1 MSGHSKWA
9 NIKHKKEKTDAARGK
24 IFTKMGREIAV
35 AVKEGGSDPDLNARL
50 RDVIAKAKA
59 NNMPNDTIDRSIKKA
74 SGELGNVNYEEITY
88 EGYGPDG
95 VAIIVQALSD
105 NRNRT
110 ASEMRYIFDRGN
122 GSLGATGCVAWM
134 FDRKGQIVIEKNDD
148 IDEETLMMQ
157 ALDCGA
163 EDMHTLDDVYEILCA
178 PADFSAVRDGLEA
191 AGYAFLS
198 AEVALI
204 PQNTVTLPE
213 KKAQKILDLV
223 EKLEDNDD
231 VQNVYHNLEV
241 EE

>member
-9 NIKHKKEKTDAARGK
+9 NIKHKKEKTDAVRGK
-24 IFTKMGREIAV
+24 VFTKLGREIAV
-35 AVKEGGSDPDLNARL
+35 AVKEGGSDPEANARL

-134 FDRKGQIVIEKNDD
+134 FDRKGQIVIEKQDGV
-148 IDEETLMMQ
+148 DEDALMMQ
-157 ALDCGA
+157 ALEAGA
-163 EDMHTLDDVYEILCA
+163 EDMQTLDDVYEILCA
-178 PADFSAVRDGLEA
+178 PADFSAVRDGLE
-191 AGYAFLS
+191 GYGFLS

-204 PQNTVTLPE
+204 PQNTVKLPE
-213 KKAQKILDLV
+213 DKAQKILDLV

-231 VQNVYHNLEV
+231 VQAVYHNLEI